1 MRRRIS
7 IFVMMLG
14 WAVSAP
20 LANPTACNAQA
31 PPGSAAAAYSSGGQ
45 LVDRI
50 AVRIE
55 DDIIA
60 ESAIRELMAYQQLIE
75 EHPESRAEVAQHLI
89 DQWIFQ
95 TEAATAQYPQPDE
108 KQVND
113 EYEQV
118 RKRFPSPDAFHA
130 RLAALGLPES
140 ALRRMIRDE
149 IYLSRF
155 LDYKFRPA
163 AQVDQNQIEKYYK
176 ETLAPELTAKGQPAP
191 PLADVADQIRE
202 ILIERD
208 INERS
213 SRWLE
218 ETRARFKID
227 IAAGDSGS

>member
-1 MRRRIS
+1 MRRKDF
-7 IFVMMLG
+7 IFVIVLG
-14 WAVSAP
+14 CAAFSP
-20 LANPTACNAQA
+20 LAQPANGYAQPPPQTA
-31 PPGSAAAAYSSGGQ
+31 PPAYSSGGQ

-60 ESAIRELMAYQQLIE
+60 ESAIRELIAYQQLID
-75 EHPESRAEVAQHLI
+75 EHSESRAEVLQHLI

-95 TEAATAQYPQPDE
+95 TEAATAQFPQPGE
-108 KQVND
+108 IQVND
-113 EYEQV
+113 EFDRV
-118 RKRFPSPDAFHA
+118 VKRFSSKDAFQA
-130 RLAALGLPES
+130 RLAALGLPET

-149 IYLSRF
+149 IFLSRF

-163 AQVDQNQIEKYYK
+163 AQVDPGQIEKYYK
-176 ETLAPELTAKGQPAP
+176 ETFSPELAAKGQPVP
-191 PLADVADQIRE
+191 PLAEVADQIRE

-213 SRWLE
+213 TRWLE
-218 ETRARFKID
+218 ETRARLKID

>member
-1 MRRRIS
+1 MRRKDF
-7 IFVMMLG
+7 IFVIVLG
-14 WAVSAP
+14 CAAFSP
-20 LANPTACNAQA
+20 LAESANGCAQSPPQAA
-31 PPGSAAAAYSSGGQ
+31 PPAYSSGGQ

-60 ESAIRELMAYQQLIE
+60 ESAIRELIAYQQLMDE
-75 EHPESRAEVAQHLI
+75 RSETRVEALQHLI

-95 TEAATAQYPQPDE
+95 TEAATAQFPQPGE
-108 KQVND
+108 MQVKD
-113 EYEQV
+113 EYDLV
-118 RKRFPSPDAFHA
+118 VKRFPSSEAFHA

-163 AQVDQNQIEKYYK
+163 AQVDPGQIEKYYK
-176 ETLAPELTAKGQPAP
+176 ETLSSELAAKGQPVP
-191 PLADVADQIRE
+191 PLADVTDQIRE

-218 ETRARFKID
+218 ETRARLKID